1 MCLPLKNFYVV
12 LCREQARSDTKD
24 ISQRDI
30 YMRKEG
36 TGVLMKRSP
45 RLDRYA
51 QFVGEDVL
59 ARVYSVAASLAGSHV
74 LHINTTRHG
83 GGVAELLAALFPLME
98 ELGIPHTW
106 DVIALDDTENRF
118 VARLGELLQGI
129 EQGDLST
136 QEQHVFLDSLQR
148 TASENYVQEKQAD
161 FYFIHDFQLAPLAT
175 FFPWMRPALWMC
187 HVDTAHP
194 NASAK
199 VYIKQFLD
207 PYAVYAFNSQPS
219 IFPEL
224 PRDKTQIITPTID
237 PFGEKN
243 RDISQE
249 QGLKLLSDCGID
261 TTRPLITQVSRF
273 STWKN
278 PWQVIDV
285 YRLVKQQLPTV
296 QVALVGAM
304 EAADDISAQEILKQL
319 QDYVGNDAD
328 IHLLSDPAQIQHV
341 QVNAFQRYSSVILQ
355 RSPREGFGLTA
366 TEAMWKYQPVVG
378 TSATGLRTQ
387 IIDGQNGYIVDDTE
401 TCAQDTLK
409 LLQDRDLW
417 RQLGKAAHQRVQE
430 NYLLP
435 MMAFE
440 YLTALTKAR
449 DNSKETTKA
458 PETHA

>member
-1 MCLPLKNFYVV
+1 
-12 LCREQARSDTKD
+12 
-24 ISQRDI
+24 
-30 YMRKEG
+30 
-36 TGVLMKRSP
+36 MKRSP
-45 RLDRYA
+45 LLDRYA
-51 QFVGEDVL
+51 QFVGEEML
-59 ARVYSVAASLAGSHV
+59 SRVYDMAESLVGLHV
-74 LHINTTRHG
+74 LHINTTRRG
-83 GGVAELLAALFPLME
+83 GGVAELLNALLPLME

-106 DVIALDDTENRF
+106 DVIALDEAENRF

-129 EQGDLST
+129 GQGDISV
-136 QEQHVFLDSLQR
+136 QEQRVFLDSLHH
-148 TASENYVQEKQAD
+148 TASKSYVQEKRAD
-161 FYFIHDFQLAPLAT
+161 LYFIHDFQLAPLAN

-199 VYIKQFLD
+199 AYIEQSLD
-207 PYAVYAFNSQPS
+207 PYVVYVFNTQASA
-219 IFPEL
+219 FPEL
-224 PRDKTQIITPTID
+224 SRDKIQVITPTID
-237 PFGEKN
+237 PFSEKN
-243 RDISQE
+243 RDLTRE
-249 QGLKLLSDCGID
+249 DGLKLLSDCGID
-261 TTRPLITQVSRF
+261 TARPLITQVSRF

-304 EAADDISAQEILKQL
+304 EAADDISAQHILKQL
-319 QDYVGNDAD
+319 QDYAGNDAD
-328 IHLLSDPAQIQHV
+328 IHLLYDPAQIHHT

-355 RSPREGFGLTA
+355 RSPREGFGLTT

-387 IIDGQNGYIVDDTE
+387 ILNGQNGYIVDDTA

-409 LLQDRDLW
+409 LLQDQDLW
-417 RQLGKAAHQRVQE
+417 SQLGKAAHQRVQE

-435 MMAFE
+435 MMALE

-449 DNSKETTKA
+449 NNSSSA
-458 PETHA
+458 

>member
-24 ISQRDI
+24 ISLRDI

-194 NASAK
+194 NSSAK

-249 QGLKLLSDCGID
+249 QGLKLLSGCGID

-273 STWKN
+273 ST
-278 PWQVIDV
+278 
-285 YRLVKQQLPTV
+285 
-296 QVALVGAM
+296 
-304 EAADDISAQEILKQL
+304 
-319 QDYVGNDAD
+319 
-328 IHLLSDPAQIQHV
+328 
-341 QVNAFQRYSSVILQ
+341 
-355 RSPREGFGLTA
+355 
-366 TEAMWKYQPVVG
+366 
-378 TSATGLRTQ
+378 
-387 IIDGQNGYIVDDTE
+387 
-401 TCAQDTLK
+401 
-409 LLQDRDLW
+409 
-417 RQLGKAAHQRVQE
+417 
-430 NYLLP
+430 
-435 MMAFE
+435 
-440 YLTALTKAR
+440 
-449 DNSKETTKA
+449 
-458 PETHA
+458 